1 MCTHSQRFPGPW
13 RFCSLVCCGSCQGCS
28 GQMSNI
34 PIILKQQRKQKAAHG
49 RLNVASPAVT
59 TLISKNQEYVKDLL
73 QLCHV
78 PPKATLSDPWRC
90 HKKHCPLLGVQKCS
104 CTHMLSQRILLCLH
118 KGLCSSITTVT
129 IPMIVAAQKPPAKLI
144 NLLPSRQSKLS
155 LSSVAQWIQKAG
167 RAACRA

>member
-1 MCTHSQRFPGPW
+1 MYTSQRLPGPW
-13 RFCSLVCCGSCQGCS
+13 CFSSPVCCSSCQDCS

-34 PIILKQQRKQKAAHG
+34 PIILKQQRKHEAACG
-49 RLNVASPAVT
+49 RLNVASPGVT

-78 PPKATLSDPWRC
+78 PPKPTQPDPWRC

-104 CTHMLSQRILLCLH
+104 CIHMLSQRDLLCLH
-118 KGLCSSITTVT
+118 KGPCSSFTTVT
-129 IPMIVAAQKPPAKLI
+129 IPVIVAARKPPAKLI

-155 LSSVAQWIQKAG
+155 LSSVAQWI
-167 RAACRA
+167 